1 VTSSTVLSATWQLTD
16 GVALHTVLEADDD
29 AIHDLQYRAIGM
41 FDFAFA
47 PEP

>member
-1 VTSSTVLSATWQLTD
+1 VVSATWQLTD
-16 GVALHTVLEADDD
+16 SVALHTILEADDD
-29 AIHDLQYRAIGM
+29 VIRDRQYRAIGM